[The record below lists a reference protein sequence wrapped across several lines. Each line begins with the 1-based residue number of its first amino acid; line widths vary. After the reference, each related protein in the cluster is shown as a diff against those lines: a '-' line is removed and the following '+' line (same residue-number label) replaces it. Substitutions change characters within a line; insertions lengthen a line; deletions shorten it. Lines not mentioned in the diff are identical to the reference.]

1 VEGSVVDE
9 GEVLGRSVDEVEE
22 VSFVGG
28 QFEEV
33 FLHSSLELE
42 LPECVSVW

>member
-1 VEGSVVDE
+1 VVDE
-9 GEVLGRSVDEVEE
+9 GEVLGRSVDEVE